1 MERGWVIG
9 IVTAFIIVVCGCAV
23 ISGIFGY
30 RWFLEATSDLNGENL
45 INPIPTST
53 PVVVR
58 PNPGISANQ
67 SETDVNIGISSETL
81 EALKLVEIP
90 PNNLRELAKRLEGKN
105 DIPLTVPPPSSTYE
119 VGTKQSFWVSNV
131 DSNENFQIETTLK
144 YETEHV
150 YFWVQDGVSINADE
164 LQQLVETFE
173 NHIYPLNRNFF
184 GSEWT
189 PGVDGDPHLYIIYA
203 SGLGSNLA
211 GYYSSADELHPLAHE
226 FSNAHEAFVLSAD
239 NVDLGS
245 NFAYGVLAHE
255 FQHMIHW
262 FRDRNEASWVN
273 EGFSEL
279 AVLLNGY
286 WLGSVYSYILNPDIQ
301 LNDWPYNNGESSP
314 HYEASFLFF
323 TYFLDRFGE
332 LATQLLVAN
341 PANGFEGID
350 QVLEQIGAIDPLTGQ
365 QIKADDVFLDWVIAS
380 FVQDEQAADGR
391 YIYHNFDDVPK
402 IAATETIYI
411 CPKGPM
417 VRDVHQYGVDYI
429 RVNCRGEHTL
439 RFEGST
445 QAKVIPPSPYSGD
458 HYIWS
463 NKGDEADMTLTKT
476 FDFSEHNG
484 PLTLTY
490 WTWYDLEEDYD
501 YIYLEASED
510 GEAWEILITPS
521 GTGEDPSGNSFG
533 WGYNGVTDG
542 WIQESVDLSAYAGKE
557 VQIRFEY
564 VTDAVAN
571 GEGML
576 IDDIA
581 IPEMGYFSDFEDGL
595 DGWETEG
602 WVRID
607 NVIPQSYRLALITF
621 GETTDVKQIP
631 LDRDGTAE
639 IKLLIGEGVDEA
651 VLVVTGT
658 ARYTRQKA
666 AYRIEI
672 IEE

>member
-1 MERGWVIG
+1 
-9 IVTAFIIVVCGCAV
+9 
-23 ISGIFGY
+23 
-30 RWFLEATSDLNGENL
+30 
-45 INPIPTST
+45 
-53 PVVVR
+53 
-58 PNPGISANQ
+58 
-67 SETDVNIGISSETL
+67 
-81 EALKLVEIP
+81 
-90 PNNLRELAKRLEGKN
+90 
-105 DIPLTVPPPSSTYE
+105 
-119 VGTKQSFWVSNV
+119 
-131 DSNENFQIETTLK
+131 
-144 YETEHV
+144 
-150 YFWVQDGVSINADE
+150 
-164 LQQLVETFE
+164 
-173 NHIYPLNRNFF
+173 
-184 GSEWT
+184 
-189 PGVDGDPHLYIIYA
+189 
-203 SGLGSNLA
+203 
-211 GYYSSADELHPLAHE
+211 
-226 FSNAHEAFVLSAD
+226 
-239 NVDLGS
+239 
-245 NFAYGVLAHE
+245 
-255 FQHMIHW
+255 
-262 FRDRNEASWVN
+262 
-273 EGFSEL
+273 
-279 AVLLNGY
+279 
-286 WLGSVYSYILNPDIQ
+286 
-301 LNDWPYNNGESSP
+301 
-314 HYEASFLFF
+314 
-323 TYFLDRFGE
+323 
-332 LATQLLVAN
+332 
-341 PANGFEGID
+341 
-350 QVLEQIGAIDPLTGQ
+350 
-365 QIKADDVFLDWVIAS
+365 
-380 FVQDEQAADGR
+380 
-391 YIYHNFDDVPK
+391 
-402 IAATETIYI
+402 
-411 CPKGPM
+411 
-417 VRDVHQYGVDYI
+417 
-429 RVNCRGEHTL
+429 
-439 RFEGST
+439 
-445 QAKVIPPSPYSGD
+445 
-458 HYIWS
+458 
-463 NKGDEADMTLTKT
+463 MTLTKT